1 MAKELNFSTFLDEY
15 NADFFDY
22 LSKTRY
28 KELTEQIKTLYEQ
41 YPNVRKV
48 LDVDRPCELSA
59 EDCAALVEVLKCR
72 NEIANLELK
81 EVYFKGCI
89 DCVSYLKKLSIL

>member
-1 MAKELNFSTFLDEY
+1 MAKDLSFSTFLDEY
-15 NADFFDY
+15 DTDFFGY
-22 LSKTRY
+22 LSKTS
-28 KELTEQIKTLYEQ
+28 TACHSKTLYEQ

-59 EDCAALVEVLKCR
+59 EECTALSEVLKCK

-81 EVYFKGCI
+81 EVYFKGYI

>member
-1 MAKELNFSTFLDEY
+1 MEK
-15 NADFFDY
+15 
-22 LSKTRY
+22 
-28 KELTEQIKTLYEQ
+28 IKTLYKQ

-48 LDVDRPCELSA
+48 LDVDSPCELSA
-59 EDCAALVEVLKCR
+59 EECTALSEVLKCK